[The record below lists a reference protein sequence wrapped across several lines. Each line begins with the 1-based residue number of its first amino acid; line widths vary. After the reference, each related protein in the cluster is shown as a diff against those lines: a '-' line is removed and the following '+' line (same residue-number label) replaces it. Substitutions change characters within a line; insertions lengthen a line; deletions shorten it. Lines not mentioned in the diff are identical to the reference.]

1 VKIVILA
8 IEWQKSFNA
17 QYIQN
22 RARINMSYTD
32 DSLETIFDNI
42 LREYA
47 SNGMKLKDSAL
58 NEEISALIKAKLADV
73 LLERLKS
80 RVLEKL
86 EASKKIENQF
96 EAAVFITWKKP
107 FDLLDLLLYICLEVA
122 SEFSLEHGSETF
134 SKPSYIQAALARQ
147 QANACLVFN
156 EIIHLLKSG
165 FPSGAHSHWRTLH
178 EIACVSYFIS
188 KHGKDMAKRF
198 LDYEAVESYFQAEAI
213 LEHEK
218 KMDCKLLSKSDFNA
232 VKKKVDEMRKTYG
245 SEFVRK
251 ANYPYGWVPST
262 LLKTWSLEKIEKEVE
277 LDLLRPYYDL
287 ASYNDYGGPKGLIFR
302 LGTMSREAQ
311 NVDVPIGP
319 SNYGLADPGK
329 SAAISLGQITACL
342 LQFKSTV
349 KSLIIVEALR
359 NLVAE
364 ICDAFCKIQAEFS
377 KDTKT

>member
-1 VKIVILA
+1 VKIVFLA
-8 IEWQKSFNA
+8 IELQKSFNA

-22 RARINMSYTD
+22 RARINMSLTD
-32 DSLETIFDNI
+32 DSLEMILDNI
-42 LREYA
+42 LTEYT

-58 NEEISALIKAKLADV
+58 NEEIRALIKAKLADV

-80 RVLEKL
+80 RVLERL
-86 EASKKIENQF
+86 GASKKIENQF

-107 FDLLDLLLYICLEVA
+107 FDLLDLLLNICLEVA
-122 SEFSLEHGSETF
+122 SEFNLEHGSETF

-156 EIIHLLKSG
+156 AIIHLLKSG
-165 FPSGAHSHWRTLH
+165 FPSGAHSHWKTLH

-188 KHGKDMAKRF
+188 NHGKDMAKRF
-198 LDYEAVESYFQAEAI
+198 LDYEIVERYFQVEAI

-218 KMDCKLLSKSDFNA
+218 KMDCKLLSERDFKA
-232 VKKKVDEMRKTYG
+232 IMKKVNEMKKTYG
-245 SEFVRK
+245 SDFVRK
-251 ANYPYGWVPST
+251 ANYPYGWVPRTILRTRS
-262 LLKTWSLEKIEKEVE
+262 LKEIEKSVE

-287 ASYNDYGGPKGLIFR
+287 ASYNVHGSPKGLIFK
-302 LGTMSREAQ
+302 LGTMNKEAQ
-311 NVDVPIGP
+311 NMVVPTGP
-319 SNYGLADPGK
+319 SNYGLAEPGK
-329 SAAISLGQITACL
+329 SAAISLGQVTACL
-342 LQFKSTV
+342 LLSKSSV

-359 NLVAE
+359 DLVDE

>member
-1 VKIVILA
+1 
-8 IEWQKSFNA
+8 
-17 QYIQN
+17 
-22 RARINMSYTD
+22 MSHAD
-32 DSLETIFDNI
+32 DSLEMILDNI

-47 SNGMKLKDSAL
+47 SNGMKLADPEL
-58 NEEISALIKAKLADV
+58 NEEISALIKSKLADV

-80 RVLEKL
+80 IVSDKL
-86 EASKKIENQF
+86 EVSKEIENQF
-96 EAAVFITWKKP
+96 EAAVYVTWKKP

-122 SEFSLEHGSETF
+122 SEFNSEHRSETF

-198 LDYEAVESYFQAEAI
+198 LDYEAVESYFQAQAI

-218 KMDCKLLSKSDFNA
+218 KMDCELLSEKDFNA
-232 VKKKVDEMRKTYG
+232 VKKKFDEMRKKYG
-245 SEFVRK
+245 SDFVRK

-262 LLKTWSLEKIEKEVE
+262 LLKTWSLKKIEKSVE

-287 ASYNDYGGPKGLIFR
+287 ASYNDYGGSKGLIFR
-302 LGTMSREAQ
+302 LGTINSEIQ
-311 NVDVPIGP
+311 NMVVPIGP

-329 SAAISLGQITACL
+329 SAAISLGQVTACL
-342 LQFKSTV
+342 LQTESTV

-359 NLVAE
+359 NLVDE
-364 ICDAFCKIQAEFS
+364 ICNAFCKIQAEFS

>member
-1 VKIVILA
+1 
-8 IEWQKSFNA
+8 
-17 QYIQN
+17 
-22 RARINMSYTD
+22 MSGTD
-32 DSLETIFDNI
+32 DSLQVILDNI
-42 LREYA
+42 LREYG
-47 SNGMKLKDSAL
+47 SNGVKLTDSSL
-58 NEEISALIKAKLADV
+58 NEEIRALIKSKLATV

-80 RVLEKL
+80 KVSDKL
-86 EASKKIENQF
+86 EATKEIENQF
-96 EAAVFITWKKP
+96 ESAVFITWRKP

-122 SEFSLEHGSETF
+122 SEFNSEYGSETF
-134 SKPSYIQAALARQ
+134 LKPSYIQAALARQ

-198 LDYEAVESYFQAEAI
+198 LDYEVVESYFQAEAI

-218 KMDCKLLSKSDFNA
+218 KMDCKLLSERDFKA
-232 VKKKVDEMRKTYG
+232 VKKKINEMRKTYG
-245 SEFVRK
+245 SDFVRK
-251 ANYPYGWVPST
+251 ANYPYGWVPRAV
-262 LLKTWSLEKIEKEVE
+262 LKTRSLKEIEKVVK

-287 ASYNDYGGPKGLIFR
+287 ASYNVYGGPRGLMFK
-302 LGTMSREAQ
+302 LGTMSEEAK
-311 NVDVPIGP
+311 DVVVSVGP

-329 SAAISLGQITACL
+329 SAAISLGQVTACL
-342 LQFKSTV
+342 LLAKSTV

-359 NLVAE
+359 NLVDE

-377 KDTKT
+377 RDTKT